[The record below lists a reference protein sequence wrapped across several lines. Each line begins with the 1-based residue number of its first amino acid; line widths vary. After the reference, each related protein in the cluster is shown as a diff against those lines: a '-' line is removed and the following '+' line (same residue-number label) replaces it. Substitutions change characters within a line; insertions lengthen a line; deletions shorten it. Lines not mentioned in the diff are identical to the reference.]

1 MLVVSA
7 NCYNRVKQ
15 IDYNVV
21 FEVDRL
27 VITNRVFVMH
37 CTHFIHNLVLA
48 TSAIKKERITD
59 CNSRRRKD
67 INKELTT
74 KATYLRKIPKTG
86 IKLTQ
91 GEKGNEF

>member
-1 MLVVSA
+1 
-7 NCYNRVKQ
+7 
-15 IDYNVV
+15 
-21 FEVDRL
+21 
-27 VITNRVFVMH
+27 MH